1 MRLLV
6 AGDVVADA
14 EQIIHVV
21 VAVQQTLLLIAV
33 DVERRLLAGG
43 ENRERLIRQI
53 DLETS
58 LRIGRDR
65 SEDLFQ
71 ERLAELNRQQAVVQ
85 RIVLEYVGEK
95 TRHDHAEAVVENGP
109 GRVLARRAATEVLRG
124 AISPP

>member
-14 EQIIHVV
+14 EQIVHVV
-21 VAVQQTLLLIAV
+21 VAVQQALLLIAV

-53 DLETS
+53 DFETS

-65 SEDLFQ
+65 SEDLWI
-71 ERLAELNRQQAVVQ
+71 EL
-85 RIVLEYVGEK
+85 Y
-95 TRHDHAEAVVENGP
+95 DHP
-109 GRVLARRAATEVLRG
+109 GG
-124 AISPP
+124 